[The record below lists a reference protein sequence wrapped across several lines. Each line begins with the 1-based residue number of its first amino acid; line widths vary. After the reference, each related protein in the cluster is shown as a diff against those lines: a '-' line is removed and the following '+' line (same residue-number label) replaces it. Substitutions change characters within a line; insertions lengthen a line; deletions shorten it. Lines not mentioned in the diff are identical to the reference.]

1 MNKPKVI
8 TETVAFTTF
17 TWEEVNPLKWEAVT
31 QIDEDSPKYPQTFD
45 LSDLSNGF
53 EESFLLALK
62 DLIIGRFRRVKPLSI
77 KSECEDVKR
86 LLKRIQAD
94 QTSDVAGLRLM
105 QNSKISAVDSGLL
118 VGITAKLAAEP
129 TWIAQS
135 CIGRL
140 KDWFSAGGNG
150 SVFQGVDK
158 GDFPVQRRIGREDV
172 LRMNI
177 IAKALTRV
185 QQIAVLK
192 AVEDAFQGGQIDL
205 GLYALWN
212 LNNYVYARPESLRQ
226 IRCGN
231 LRWDDDPITR
241 EKRFFLSVLPA
252 KRPGLKKVKAIE
264 YPLTPFLG
272 QLLCQQVQEVIQ
284 RDGPLYGL
292 NCNST
297 VEEREQ
303 IESRLAMFPRRNA
316 GKRRAFETENFGM
329 FEESINFTD
338 NYLKPLQWMIEG
350 VHIDFVAMRHTIGTQ
365 LAAEGVSAEV
375 IQAVLLHAN
384 SLTGRRYI
392 DLVNKALREKLSGG
406 LQEFPKLFPAYEAFT
421 NTRKLNELKR
431 DSPQKVINSRG
442 PIDLQTGEMPVET
455 TGECGKHSACNY
467 APLSCYGCFRFIPN
481 LDADHSINLRIVE
494 ERVAR
499 FDAMGKPLRELVE
512 RDKTLMLHIKRVI
525 MMVDSHK
532 AQSITQAHTSNV
544 GMRAE
549 QRGLGTL

>member
-1 MNKPKVI
+1 MSESKII
-8 TETVAFTTF
+8 TETVAYTTF
-17 TWEEVNPLKWEAVT
+17 TWNESSPLKWEAAT
-31 QIDEDSPKYPQTFD
+31 QIDEDSPKYHHSFD
-45 LSDLSNGF
+45 LSDLADGF
-53 EESFLLALK
+53 EQSFLLALK
-62 DLIIGRFRRVKPLSI
+62 SLIIGRFRRVKPSTI
-77 KSECEDVKR
+77 KMEFGCVKQ

-94 QTSDVAGLRLM
+94 QISDVEGRRLM
-105 QNSKISAVDSGLL
+105 REGKISAVNTGLL
-118 VGITAKLAAEP
+118 VALTTKLAADP
-129 TWIAQS
+129 AWIAKI
-135 CIGRL
+135 CISRL
-140 KDWFSAGGNG
+140 RDWFTDVGDG
-150 SVFQGVDK
+150 SVFRGVEK
-158 GDFPVQRRIGREDV
+158 GDFPVQSHVGAED
-172 LRMNI
+172 LNRMSI

-192 AVEDAFQGGQIDL
+192 AVEDAFQCGRIDL

-212 LNNYVYARPESLRQ
+212 LNNFVYARPESLRQ
-226 IRCGN
+226 IQCGYLRCAE
-231 LRWDDDPITR
+231 DPRTL

-252 KRPGLKKVKAIE
+252 KRRSRKKVKAIE

-284 RDGPLYGL
+284 KDGPMYGI

-316 GKRRAFETENFGM
+316 GIRRDFETENYGM
-329 FEESINFTD
+329 LESGLNFSG
-338 NYLKPLQWMIEG
+338 NYLKPLQRMLEG
-350 VHIDFVAMRHTIGTQ
+350 VQITFVAMRHTIGTQ

-392 DLVNKALREKLSGG
+392 DLVNKTLREKLSGG
-406 LQEFPKLFPAYEAFT
+406 LQEFPMLFPAYEAFT
-421 NTRKLNELKR
+421 NARKLDDLKR
-431 DSPQKVINSRG
+431 SEPQKVIHSRG
-442 PIDLQTGEMPVET
+442 LIDPQTGELPIET

-499 FDAMGKPLRELVE
+499 FDAMARPLRELVE

-525 MMVDSHK
+525 MLVDRHK
-532 AQSITQAHTSNV
+532 AQAITSAYAFNAGKSV
-544 GMRAE
+544 E
-549 QRGLGTL
+549 